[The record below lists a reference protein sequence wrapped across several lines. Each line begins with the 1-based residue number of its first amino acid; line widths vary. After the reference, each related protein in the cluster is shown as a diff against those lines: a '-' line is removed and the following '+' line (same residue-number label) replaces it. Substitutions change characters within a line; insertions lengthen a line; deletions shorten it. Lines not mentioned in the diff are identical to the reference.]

1 MRELTVSNRSVGIDI
16 GSRAVK
22 AVVAAKSG
30 SSVSIKSFIE
40 IPIERDGP
48 SQTQRALLALEE
60 LASQLKIGSEIVV
73 TSVSTQQTTVR
84 NLEIP
89 FSDEEKARQILKFQT
104 EPYLAFPIEE
114 VIIDFYDTR
123 TSAEGKMKVLLTA
136 VHKGVIENH
145 LNILAQA
152 GIDPEVVDADFMAV
166 ASAALWAE
174 PLLTRESGVVIDI
187 GDSKSIACYIE
198 GGKLLGVRSLT
209 IGGEDFTA
217 AIAKELGVNYEEA
230 EQLKTGKR
238 PAGASPDAQ
247 QKLSQAINSV
257 LERLGPELDRTI
269 RYFSSQARGGSFNRV
284 FLSGGSATLNG
295 LDKFLSES
303 LSARVSLLSCPD
315 DVKGDFASPAT
326 FTRFATATGLALR
339 GLGESP
345 CHQNFR
351 QEEHAYARPFRRLK
365 KHLIVTAVLP
375 ILIAGLLVF
384 SLFAS
389 IERYKSRKADLN
401 YEIQKRLRTV
411 FLGKN
416 PANNEAVRKLLE
428 EEKNTLTPFRELKG
442 GISVLQVL
450 EDIAAR
456 LPAGMT
462 AEFSLFNY
470 TKSRPSELPSAVQSR
485 RTPRTTPSYEAT
497 VTLKGTVPS
506 VPDHVRLREILEELD
521 YVAAL
526 EDKGTTDAGGGRVNV
541 EYILRLRTPPRTGTK
556 PPSAPSKPQDET
568 PTPTSDKAGS

>member
-1 MRELTVSNRSVGIDI
+1 MKELTISNRSVGIDI

-40 IPIERDGP
+40 VPIQRNGAP
-48 SQTQRALLALEE
+48 QTEQIAAALEE
-60 LASQLKIGSEIVV
+60 LGSRLKIGSEVVV

-114 VIIDFYDTR
+114 VIIDFYDTK
-123 TSAEGKMKVLLTA
+123 TSTEGKMKVLLTA
-136 VHKGVIENH
+136 VHKGVVENH
-145 LNILAQA
+145 LNLLARA

-174 PLLTRESGVVIDI
+174 PRLTEESGIVMDI
-187 GDSKSIACYIE
+187 GDSKTIACYIE
-198 GGKLLGVRSLT
+198 AGKLLGVRSLT
-209 IGGEDFTA
+209 IGGEDFTTA
-217 AIAKELGVNYEEA
+217 VAKELGVSFEEA
-230 EQLKTGKR
+230 EQLKTRKP
-238 PAGASPDAQ
+238 PAGASPDAEQ
-247 QKLSQAINSV
+247 NVSQAINSV
-257 LERLGPELDRTI
+257 FERLGPELDRTI

-284 FLSGGSATLNG
+284 FLSGGSAALSG

-303 LSARVSLLSCPD
+303 LSAKVSLLSCPEG
-315 DVKGDFASPAT
+315 VKGDFADPAT
-326 FTRFATATGLALR
+326 FSRFATAMGLALR

-351 QEEHAYARPFRRLK
+351 QEEHAYARPLRRLK

-375 ILIAGLLVF
+375 VLIAGLLVF

-401 YEIQKRLRTV
+401 YETQKRRRTI
-411 FLGKN
+411 FLGKT
-416 PANNEAVRKLLE
+416 PPNNEAVRKLLD

-442 GISVLQVL
+442 GISVLQVI
-450 EDIAAR
+450 EDIATR

-470 TKSRPSELPSAVQSR
+470 TKSRPSDLPTLGQPR
-485 RTPRTTPSYEAT
+485 RTPKTTPSYDAT
-497 VTLKGTVPS
+497 VTLKGTAPS
-506 VPDHVRLREILEELD
+506 VPDYIRLKEILEELD

-541 EYILRLRTPPRTGTK
+541 EYILRLRVPPRTGTK
-556 PPSAPSKPQDET
+556 PASGSSKPQSET
-568 PTPTSDKAGS
+568 PNPKSSEAGS